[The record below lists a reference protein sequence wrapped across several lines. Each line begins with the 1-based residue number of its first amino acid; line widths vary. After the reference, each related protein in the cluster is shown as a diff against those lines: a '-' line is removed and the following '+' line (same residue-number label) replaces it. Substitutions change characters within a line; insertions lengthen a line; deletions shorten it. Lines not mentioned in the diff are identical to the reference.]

1 MARSKQKTEK
11 AYQMNREAA
20 IAKLRQQFS
29 EDLREYD
36 ENMQRDEEKRMLEMR
51 EKKETKPSSR
61 RQQRTQPLSIDDIFS
76 RLNVE
81 DE

>member
-1 MARSKQKTEK
+1 
-11 AYQMNREAA
+11 MNREAA

-51 EKKETKPSSR
+51 EKKEWM
-61 RQQRTQPLSIDDIFS
+61 
-76 RLNVE
+76 N
-81 DE
+81 